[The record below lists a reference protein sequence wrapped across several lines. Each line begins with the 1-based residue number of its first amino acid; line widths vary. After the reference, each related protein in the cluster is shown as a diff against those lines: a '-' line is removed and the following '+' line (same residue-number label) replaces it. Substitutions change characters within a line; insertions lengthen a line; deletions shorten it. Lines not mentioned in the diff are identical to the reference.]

1 MVLRKI
7 IKKPVPMIFFLAVI
21 CMALTSIAAAVE
33 IPENPDYLILRRVNA
48 SDIMS
53 VEDSFYFNH
62 SDIYLDTET
71 SKPWEKHNHSLEE
84 GKRIDKKYLSQLVRI
99 LNYIDFMNLPDSF
112 RNNRLRI
119 SGMHQLSFELTVFN
133 KGRIIQKEVL
143 CDTFDVKVS
152 SQKEMFRL
160 AFLNFFLNNLFT
172 EQLFA
177 GELKTKVNGF
187 ETVRKT
193 NSLSGRNTLFEMKT
207 EYPGEK
213 RLEKI
218 SCFRIDDEIYCN
230 LKIQG
235 ENVFNNKASIEKR
248 DYVDTINPHYPEKN
262 ELEKVLDYNRFM
274 DLPDYVSEKDGKLR
288 FYKSS
293 DMKKKK
299 QKEIM
304 KSEEKSVRTLTTIKF
319 QGKFKGRM
327 VRKEIT
333 VENFGDLFDKYSD
346 NRLFRL
352 QYIILY
358 MNNMGVQAFRNGENI

>member
-7 IKKPVPMIFFLAVI
+7 IKKPVSMVFFLVVI

-33 IPENPDYLILRRVNA
+33 IPENPDYLILRRINA
-48 SDIMS
+48 SELRSIQ
-53 VEDSFYFNH
+53 DSFYFNH
-62 SDIYLDTET
+62 SDIYLDRET
-71 SKPWEKHNHSLEE
+71 FKFCEENKRPLEG
-84 GKRIDKKYLSQLVRI
+84 GKRIDKKYLAQLVRI
-99 LNYIDFMNLPDSF
+99 LNYIDFLNLPDFF
-112 RNNRLRI
+112 RNNRLRRT
-119 SGMHQLSFELTVFN
+119 GMNRLYFRLTVFY

-152 SQKEMFRL
+152 SQNEMFRL
-160 AFLNFFLNNLFT
+160 AFLDLFMNNLFA

-177 GELKTKVNGF
+177 KELKTKVNGF
-187 ETVRKT
+187 EAVRKT
-193 NSLSGRNTLFEMKT
+193 NNLSSRNTLFEMKT

-235 ENVFNNKASIEKR
+235 ENIFTSKASIGKR
-248 DYVDTINPHYPEKN
+248 DYVDTINPDFPEEN
-262 ELEKVLDYNRFM
+262 EIGKVLDYNRFM
-274 DLPDYVSEKDGKLR
+274 DLPCYVTEKDGKLR

-304 KSEEKSVRTLTTIKF
+304 KSEEKSIRTLTTIKF
-319 QGKFKGRM
+319 QGKHKGRM
-327 VRKEIT
+327 VRKKIRI
-333 VENFGDLFDKYSD
+333 ENFGDLFDKYSD

-352 QYIILY
+352 KYIILY
-358 MNNMGVQAFRNGENI
+358 MNNMGVQVFRNGENI